1 MKKINFEVPTEGMP
15 EFVEDLSSRNL
26 SNSVLGTNEDGDIII
41 EVFYDK
47 EDEDEINQLENLL
60 EKIIDELDFED
71 DE

>member
-26 SNSVLGTNEDGDIII
+26 SNSVVGTNEDGDIII